1 MDYAIWLRNYPH
13 VRAQVNFQR
22 EGYEDNMNN
31 NKINIFLKS
40 EVYFQRL
47 SFTYK
52 YFIVNCDNSDVHQ
65 PKTKFLSYFKNTLQ
79 YFKCLCVNGCQSYI
93 DCFVLLLC
101 GSEIESESTVVSILY
116 ETRLCQRH
124 SVFNPYAFDAQTNAV
139 YDLTCF
145 ESHLIQK
152 LTAKKDPGKFL

>member
-65 PKTKFLSYFKNTLQ
+65 PKTKFLSYFKNTL
-79 YFKCLCVNGCQSYI
+79 
-93 DCFVLLLC
+93 
-101 GSEIESESTVVSILY
+101 
-116 ETRLCQRH
+116 
-124 SVFNPYAFDAQTNAV
+124 
-139 YDLTCF
+139 
-145 ESHLIQK
+145 
-152 LTAKKDPGKFL
+152 